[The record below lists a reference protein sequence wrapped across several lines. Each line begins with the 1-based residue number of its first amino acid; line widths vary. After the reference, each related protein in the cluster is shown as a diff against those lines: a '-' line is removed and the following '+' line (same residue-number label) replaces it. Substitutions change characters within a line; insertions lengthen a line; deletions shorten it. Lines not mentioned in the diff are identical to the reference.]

1 MPSNSTPQKHNPVLT
16 TFVSVLGLGITLL
29 NSPLAIGEIVNSTL
43 IASQPQGATVTGK
56 EGQYIAKIIVDSSAD
71 TTWKVLTDYNNFYQF
86 LPNVI
91 SSKVLK
97 IQGNQK
103 IFEQIYQVQALIF
116 KQQTRVRIASTE
128 TYPKQIDFKLVDGD
142 LKALQG
148 SWKIEPI
155 SPQQVLIEHQVKVD
169 PGSTP
174 SLSLFYSI
182 YESSLKQTLE
192 AIKKETEHR
201 NP

>member
-1 MPSNSTPQKHNPVLT
+1 MPFNSTPQKSNPVLT
-16 TFVSVLGLGITLL
+16 TFVSVLGLGLTLL
-29 NSPLAIGEIVNSTL
+29 NNPLAMGEMVNPTL

-56 EGQYIAKIIVDSSAD
+56 DGQYIAKIVVNSSAD

-97 IQGNQK
+97 TQGNQK

-148 SWKIEPI
+148 SWKIQPI
-155 SPQQVLIEHQVKVD
+155 SDQQVLIEHQVKVD

-174 SLSLFYSI
+174 SLSLFYGI
-182 YESSLKQTLE
+182 YENSLKQTLE

-201 NP
+201 N